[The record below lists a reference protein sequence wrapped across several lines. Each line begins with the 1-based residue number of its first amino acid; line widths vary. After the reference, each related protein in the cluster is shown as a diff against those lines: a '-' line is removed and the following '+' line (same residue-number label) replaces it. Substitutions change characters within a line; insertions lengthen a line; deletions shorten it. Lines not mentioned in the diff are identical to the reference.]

1 MWITSYFI
9 YAVEILLWLNIRER
23 MKLPNYLPDNE
34 LMKFPIN
41 NWHTQKKEMPVIE
54 LIESTKLKLL
64 RNYPEIEF
72 EI

>member
-1 MWITSYFI
+1 
-9 YAVEILLWLNIRER
+9 